1 MILNYFCLQKGF
13 KMNKLLTSYIVLLF
27 LMSCASSDKVIIK
40 SNEILDKIPSAS
52 GSEYIDGI
60 NYIVGDD
67 SPWLFLVDKNNF
79 ILDKKL
85 LVDSSF
91 VKYYKIPKKIKP
103 DFESV
108 FLIKD
113 KLYIL
118 GSGSSKLRNV
128 LKVYDVKDQSI
139 KQYSLGK
146 LYDHLNLLDSVGNKK
161 FNIEGIAV
169 TNEHVY
175 LTNRG
180 NNALYETEISEFEN
194 YILTDKLPEFKIR
207 YFELPPIL
215 GNESA
220 FSGLDFDEDDN
231 SLIFTSSVEQNNA
244 IDPINDGE
252 ILGSFMGKI
261 YLDDLDK
268 LKFKAFPF
276 KEANGDYMKIKAE
289 SVSVLGNR
297 VYQIVTDSDGEGSK
311 VLKIKLK

>member
-1 MILNYFCLQKGF
+1 
-13 KMNKLLTSYIVLLF
+13 MNKLLTSYFVLLF
-27 LMSCASSDKVIIK
+27 LMSCASGDKVIIK

-85 LVDSSF
+85 LMDSSF

-108 FLIKD
+108 SLIKN

-118 GSGSSKLRNV
+118 GSGSSKLRNE
-128 LKVYDVKDQSI
+128 LKVYNVKDQTI

-215 GNESA
+215 GNEST
-220 FSGLDFDEDDN
+220 FSGLDFDKDDN

-244 IDPINDGE
+244 IDPINDGK

-297 VYQIVTDSDGEGSK
+297 VYQIVTDSDGKGSK